1 MIISDAP
8 ENIDGLAQYLSPPA
22 STASNKNPWAAYA
35 KPSTHEG
42 PPSWEDVFGQFNAAH
57 QAQYGKPINRA
68 WTADQDSAAAKLKID
83 DVYKQGVADY
93 NAANN
98 TDYPVYEP
106 VLGLDVQPNAYTP
119 SDDEKSWWVK
129 NRGTVLGIAALA
141 VGLPYV
147 MELAATLGA
156 EAATLTLAEAGAI
169 EAGATIGATA
179 GVVAPEAAAF
189 VFNAAADSLAASQ
202 ALGLTVADVVA
213 GTVAPAVAAGGS
225 TFASIAANPGLALG
239 QAMGV
244 TNPAAAQALG
254 QTVINTAMNGGD
266 VEAALKNAALSA
278 GVNFA
283 GSNISSAVKTALVD
297 SGLPPSVNNAIT
309 SGATS
314 LAKATLAGKDPL
326 AALVGTEVG
335 IAVGE
340 LANQIPG
347 FSDMSPYQKQAATS
361 AISGTLS
368 GKTGAQLTN
377 DQLNLAL
384 KAGVKAGAEALDSP
398 QNIAQDGGGTTA
410 AMQGGFGDTADK
422 PVTEQDLQDVL
433 KGYTP
438 TTDYGVNTGGYEISK
453 AGSTEG
459 LTVPVNTHTFNED
472 GTIDYG
478 VADTDA
484 GEEIGLQMPTAPS
497 QTDMGGGYG
506 FITPVEGGYM
516 TSLGFV
522 PTDHS
527 QILGDPASF
536 INDPNVLGKT
546 VIGPDTIR
554 APLDVTPATKPKAP
568 VIPVKPT
575 TAPPAAP
582 SKPTAPTAEMQTSQ
596 TQTSEPASLS
606 EIFELYDPFGGS
618 IFQAPRASKTP
629 ASSLKSVYTLPPSIR
644 AAEGGSIDDL
654 MEYLRK

>member
-1 MIISDAP
+1 
-8 ENIDGLAQYLSPPA
+8 
-22 STASNKNPWAAYA
+22 
-35 KPSTHEG
+35 
-42 PPSWEDVFGQFNAAH
+42 
-57 QAQYGKPINRA
+57 
-68 WTADQDSAAAKLKID
+68 
-83 DVYKQGVADY
+83 
-93 NAANN
+93 
-98 TDYPVYEP
+98 
-106 VLGLDVQPNAYTP
+106 
-119 SDDEKSWWVK
+119 
-129 NRGTVLGIAALA
+129 
-141 VGLPYV
+141 
-147 MELAATLGA
+147 
-156 EAATLTLAEAGAI
+156 
-169 EAGATIGATA
+169 
-179 GVVAPEAAAF
+179 
-189 VFNAAADSLAASQ
+189 
-202 ALGLTVADVVA
+202 
-213 GTVAPAVAAGGS
+213 
-225 TFASIAANPGLALG
+225 
-239 QAMGV
+239 V
-244 TNPAAAQALG
+244 TNPVAAQALG

-266 VEAALKNAALSA
+266 FEAAIKNAALAA
-278 GVNFA
+278 GTNFI
-283 GSNISSAVKTALVD
+283 GSNVSGAVNDVLKN
-297 SGLPPSVNNAIT
+297 SGLPTNVTNAISSGVT
-309 SGATS
+309 SM
-314 LAKATLAGKDPL
+314 AKAELTNKDPF
-326 AALVGTEVG
+326 AALLGTETG
-335 IAVGE
+335 IVIGE

-347 FSDMSPYQKQAATS
+347 FSDMSPYQKQATVS
-361 AISGTLS
+361 AMSGTLS
-368 GKTGAQLTN
+368 GKTGAQLTQ

-438 TTDYGVNTGGYEISK
+438 TTDYGVNTGGYELSK

-478 VADTDA
+478 IADTDA

-506 FITPVEGGYM
+506 FITPVDGGYM

-568 VIPVKPT
+568 VVSVKPT
-575 TAPPAAP
+575 A
-582 SKPTAPTAEMQTSQ
+582 APTAAPTSAPKQPTAQTAETQTSQ
-596 TQTSEPASLS
+596 TQTSTPVSLS
-606 EIFELYDPFGGS
+606 EIFELYDPFGES
-618 IFQAPRASKTP
+618 IFQASRASKTP